1 MDIYYK
7 NKNMIKDL
15 LKESLLS
22 VYRNEKL
29 NEASGHKDAT
39 STCVTPQSL
48 ADDMNKEL
56 ERINTIAKDRESRGK
71 KDVIYHKKQIQAVLN
86 KKGELDVEKFKKL
99 ILTPPATIFDK
110 NPKMEK
116 TDKGRT
122 QYTVNTGLPA
132 INGIVFDKE
141 DNVFKHINT
150 CPGAGECQ
158 LVCYARKGFYGM
170 NDGKILKLMR
180 RLNLLWNDHEE
191 YYNMIMDELEP
202 IAVKLKR
209 QGRREGKVDQLVI
222 RWNDAGDWFSEDYF
236 NVAKRVTKDL
246 LDSGFDV
253 KSYAYTKQAKFVNLA
268 DDNFIMNFS
277 KGSAPK
283 ELRQVDLD
291 KVKYSD
297 IVMRVDTEGNKMFSD
312 LFAKG
317 FDPETGKDKKYD
329 INPETG
335 LPNFVKGGAEEL
347 KRRISKQ
354 YNVPLDRLKYQFELP
369 PEEDEKFKYDVIVM
383 PTGDSDIGAQRLDV
397 HKTFLLVH

>member
-1 MDIYYK
+1 
-7 NKNMIKDL
+7 MIKQL
-15 LKESLLS
+15 LNESLLS
-22 VYRNEKL
+22 VYKNEKL
-29 NEASGHKDAT
+29 TEAKGHKDAI

-48 ADDMNKEL
+48 TDDLNKEL
-56 ERINTIAKDRESRGK
+56 NRINTIAKDRDSRGK
-71 KDVIYHKKQIQAVLN
+71 KDVIYHKNQIQSVLN

-99 ILTPPATIFDK
+99 ILTLPTTIFDK

-116 TDKGRT
+116 TDKGRS

-141 DNVFKHINT
+141 DGVFKHINT
-150 CPGAGECQ
+150 CPGAGSCQ

-180 RLNLLWNDHEE
+180 RLNLLWNDDDE

-209 QGRREGKVDQLVI
+209 KGRREGKVDQLVI

-246 LDSGFDV
+246 LESGFDV

-291 KVKYSD
+291 NVKYSD

-317 FDPETGKDKKYD
+317 FDQETGKDKKYD
-329 INPETG
+329 INPNTG
-335 LPNFVKGGAEEL
+335 LPNFVKGGEEEL

-354 YNVPLDRLKYQFELP
+354 YNVPLDRLRYQFELP
-369 PEEDEKFKYDVIVM
+369 AEEDEKFKYDVIVL
-383 PTGDSDIGAQRLDV
+383 PTGDSDIGAQRNDV

>member
-1 MDIYYK
+1 
-7 NKNMIKDL
+7 MIKQL
-15 LKESLLS
+15 LNESLLS
-22 VYRNEKL
+22 VYKNEKL
-29 NEASGHKDAT
+29 TEAKGHKDAI

-48 ADDMNKEL
+48 TDDLNKEL
-56 ERINTIAKDRESRGK
+56 NRINTIAKDRDSRGK
-71 KDVIYHKKQIQAVLN
+71 KDVIYHKNQIQSVLN

-99 ILTPPATIFDK
+99 ILTPPTTIFDK

-116 TDKGRT
+116 TDKGRS

-132 INGIVFDKE
+132 INGIVFDEE
-141 DNVFKHINT
+141 DGVFKHINT
-150 CPGAGECQ
+150 CPGAGSCQ

-180 RLNLLWNDHEE
+180 RLNLLWNDDDE

-209 QGRREGKVDQLVI
+209 KGRREGKVDQLVI

-246 LDSGFDV
+246 LESGFDV

-291 KVKYSD
+291 NVKYSD

-317 FDPETGKDKKYD
+317 FDQETGKDKKYD
-329 INPETG
+329 INPNTG
-335 LPNFVKGGAEEL
+335 LPNFVKGGEEEL

-354 YNVPLDRLKYQFELP
+354 YNVPLDRLRYQFELP
-369 PEEDEKFKYDVIVM
+369 AEEDEKFKYDVIVL
-383 PTGDSDIGAQRLDV
+383 PTGDSDIGAQRNDV

>member
-1 MDIYYK
+1 
-7 NKNMIKDL
+7 MIKDL

-29 NEASGHKDAT
+29 TEAKGHKDAIT
-39 STCVTPQSL
+39 SCLTPQAL

-56 ERINTIAKDRESRGK
+56 NRINTTAKDRESRGK
-71 KDVIYHKKQIQAVLN
+71 KDVIYHKNQIQSVLN
-86 KKGELDVEKFKKL
+86 KEGELDVEKFKKL
-99 ILTPPATIFDK
+99 ILTYPKTIFDK

-132 INGIVFDKE
+132 INGIVWDEKDQEFLH
-141 DNVFKHINT
+141 VRT

-170 NDGKILKLMR
+170 NDGKILKLIR
-180 RLNLLWNDHEE
+180 RLNLLWNNSDE
-191 YYNMIMDELEP
+191 YFNMIMDELEP
-202 IAVKLKR
+202 IAFKLKR
-209 QGRREGKVDQLVI
+209 QGRREGVVDQLVI
-222 RWNDAGDWFSEDYF
+222 RWNDAGDWFSDDYF
-236 NVAKRVTKDL
+236 DVAQRVTKEL
-246 LDSGFDV
+246 LDSGYDV
-253 KSYAYTKQAKFVNLA
+253 KSYAYTKQAKYVNLA

-283 ELRQVDLD
+283 ELKQVDLD

-297 IVMRVDTEGNKMFSD
+297 IVKRVDTEGNKMFSD

-317 FDPETGKDKKYD
+317 FDQETGKDKKYD

-335 LPNFVKGGAEEL
+335 LPNFVDGGAEEL

-354 YNVPLDRLKYQFELP
+354 YNVPLDRLRYQFELP
-369 PEEDEKFKYDVIVM
+369 PQEEEKFKYDVIVM
-383 PTGDSDIGAQRLDV
+383 PTGDSDIGAQRNDV
-397 HKTFLLVH
+397 HKTFLLIH

>member
-1 MDIYYK
+1 MNSTIH
-7 NKNMIKDL
+7 NL
-15 LKESLLS
+15 LNESLIS
-22 VYRNEKL
+22 VYNNKL
-29 NEASGHKDAT
+29 INEAQEDHPEAIAK
-39 STCVTPQSL
+39 CVTPQSL

-56 ERINTIAKDRESRGK
+56 ERINTAAKERESRGK

-86 KKGELDVEKFKKL
+86 KEGGLDVEKFKRL
-99 ILTPPATIFDK
+99 ITELPKTIFDK

-122 QYTVNTGLPA
+122 QFTVNTGLPA
-132 INGIVFDKE
+132 INGIVYDKE
-141 DNVFKHINT
+141 DGQFKHINT
-150 CPGAGECQ
+150 CPGAGSCQ

-180 RLNLLWNDHEE
+180 RLNLLWNDPEE

-209 QGRREGKVDQLVI
+209 QGRREGQVDQLVI
-222 RWNDAGDWFSEDYF
+222 RWNDAGDFFSDKYF
-236 NVAKRVTKDL
+236 DIAKRVTADL
-246 LDSGFDV
+246 LESGFDV
-253 KSYAYTKQAKFVNLA
+253 KSYAYTKQAKYVNLS
-268 DDNFIMNFS
+268 DDKFIMNFS

-297 IVMRVDTEGNKMFSD
+297 IVLRVDTEGNKMFTD
-312 LFAKG
+312 LFKKG
-317 FDPETGKDKKYD
+317 IDPETGKDKKYD
-329 INPETG
+329 INPKTG
-335 LPNFVKGGAEEL
+335 LPNFIDGGAEEL

-369 PEEDEKFKYDVIVM
+369 AEEDEKFKYDVIVL
-383 PTGDSDIGAQRLDV
+383 PTGDSDIGAQRNDV

>member
-1 MDIYYK
+1 
-7 NKNMIKDL
+7 MIKDL

-29 NEASGHKDAT
+29 NEASGHKDAI

-56 ERINTIAKDRESRGK
+56 DRINTMAKDRASRGK
-71 KDVIYHKKQIQAVLN
+71 KDVIYHKKQIQAVLD
-86 KKGELDVEKFKKL
+86 KKGGLNVEKFKKL
-99 ILTPPATIFDK
+99 ILTPPTTIFDK

-132 INGIVFDKE
+132 INGIVFDE
-141 DNVFKHINT
+141 ADGVFKHINT
-150 CPGAGECQ
+150 CPGAGSCQ

-236 NVAKRVTKDL
+236 NIAKRVTNDL
-246 LDSGFDV
+246 LESGFDV

-354 YNVPLDRLKYQFELP
+354 YNVPIDRLKYQFELP

-383 PTGDSDIGAQRLDV
+383 PTGDSDIGAQRHDV